1 MADLQHIKSKN
12 QWKTSLSGRN
22 VALHEEIGLWESNDC
37 VRILPEVYKWPSLRM
52 RSESDAENR
61 RKCDQMLNVRVSI
74 QQYTVDTGVGTGPA
88 DPAAAAGPII

>member
-37 VRILPEVYKWPSLRM
+37 VRIVPEVYK
-52 RSESDAENR
+52 
-61 RKCDQMLNVRVSI
+61 
-74 QQYTVDTGVGTGPA
+74 
-88 DPAAAAGPII
+88 